1 MVYLKGELLEN
12 LREKWDNIPKE
23 AFFFISSCSHS
34 CFSLRFSKQKAKKYK
49 RMELNTRAKLEIA
62 ITNLH
67 EDIYNKQK
75 KGNVNQLRWTIE

>member
-1 MVYLKGELLEN
+1 MHPKGS
-12 LREKWDNIPKE
+12 I
-23 AFFFISSCSHS
+23 FFISSCSHS
-34 CFSLRFSKQKAKKYK
+34 CFSLHFSKQKAKKYK

-75 KGNVNQLRWTIE
+75 KRKCQPTKMDYRIDSG